1 MIYLNDSLKEGLN
14 KEGFLT
20 QMNKTPIINFDGF
33 KFQSER
39 RTWLP
44 RNHQWQTRRT
54 TKSRIGVAKN
64 LQNVFT
70 HLFGF

>member
-1 MIYLNDSLKEGLN
+1 
-14 KEGFLT
+14 
-20 QMNKTPIINFDGF
+20 MNKTPIINFDGF

-44 RNHQWQTRRT
+44 RNHGWQTRRSV
-54 TKSRIGVAKN
+54 KSRIGVAKN
-64 LQNVFT
+64 LQNIFT